1 MRERSP
7 ELAERMRAF
16 EKQCRSAGFPLTLQ
30 RRVILEAMLLR
41 DDHPTAEQVH
51 EALQAHAKGI
61 SRATVYRTLNSLVEL
76 GAIGRA
82 HQLGAATR
90 FDANAGHHHHLVC
103 VQCNRVTDYTD
114 ARLDDL
120 PLPDTVRNGF
130 RTMDYSIHFNGLCPV
145 CQEAE
150 APIDP

>member
-1 MRERSP
+1 MKEHSP
-7 ELAERMRAF
+7 ELAERVRAF
-16 EKQCRSAGFPLTLQ
+16 EKQCRHAGFPLTLQ
-30 RRVILEAMLLR
+30 RRAILEAMLSR
-41 DDHPTAEQVH
+41 DDHPTADQVH
-51 EALQAHAKGI
+51 EALVGHAKGI

-103 VQCNRVTDYTD
+103 VQCNRVTDYMD

-120 PLPDTVRNGF
+120 PLPDISGSGF
-130 RTMDYSIHFNGLCPV
+130 RTTDYSIHFTGLCPD
-145 CQEAE
+145 CQAGREPAT
-150 APIDP
+150 P